1 MTASIRT
8 IALFG
13 APLAAL
19 ALLGAC
25 QQAAPPAAADIAAD
39 TAKVAAE
46 VAVEVRAVAAEIIAA
61 YNAHDA
67 KKTASYDAPD
77 YLGLNHGTPAVR
89 GEQADADS
97 MAELMK
103 DPTNRFTLGEP
114 TVIVAKAGDMAV
126 FNAPYDSTWT
136 DPKSRRKMA
145 EKGTWIG
152 VFTRQGDGTMKLSR
166 SIGVDNGPATPA
178 A

>member
-1 MTASIRT
+1 MT
-8 IALFG
+8 IAVRLI

-19 ALLGAC
+19 ALLGGC
-25 QQAAPPAAADIAAD
+25 QQAAPPASAD

-46 VAVEVRAVAAEIIAA
+46 VKTVAAEIIAA
-61 YNAHDA
+61 YNAHDP

-77 YLGLNHGTPAVR
+77 YLGLNHGTPAVH

-103 DPTNRFTLGEP
+103 DPANRFTLGEP
-114 TVIVAKAGDMAV
+114 TVIVAKSGDMAV
-126 FNAPYDSTWT
+126 FNAPYDSAWT
-136 DPKSRRKMA
+136 DAKSGKLMG

-166 SIGVDNGPATPA
+166 SIGVDSGPATPA

>member
-1 MTASIRT
+1 MT
-8 IALFG
+8 IAVRSI

-19 ALLGAC
+19 ALLAGC
-25 QQAAPPAAADIAAD
+25 QQAAAPAVAD
-39 TAKVAAE
+39 TAPYTANVAAE
-46 VAVEVRAVAAEIIAA
+46 VKAVAAEIIAA

-77 YLGLNHGTPAVR
+77 YLGLNHGTPAVH
-89 GEQADADS
+89 GEQADAES

-103 DPTNRFTLGEP
+103 DPANRFTLGEA

-166 SIGVDNGPATPA
+166 SIGVDSGPAAPA

>member
-1 MTASIRT
+1 MT
-8 IALFG
+8 IAVRSI

-19 ALLGAC
+19 ALLGGC
-25 QQAAPPAAADIAAD
+25 QQAAAPAVAD
-39 TAKVAAE
+39 TAPNTANVAAE
-46 VAVEVRAVAAEIIAA
+46 VEAVAAEIIAA

-77 YLGLNHGTPAVR
+77 YLGLNHGTPVLH
-89 GEQADADS
+89 GEAADAES

-103 DPTNRFTLGEP
+103 DPANRFTLGEA

-166 SIGVDNGPATPA
+166 SIGVDSGPATPA

>member
-1 MTASIRT
+1 MT
-8 IALFG
+8 IAVRLI

-19 ALLGAC
+19 ALLGGC
-25 QQAAPPAAADIAAD
+25 QQAAPPASAD

-46 VAVEVRAVAAEIIAA
+46 VKTVAAEIIAA
-61 YNAHDA
+61 YNAHDP

-77 YLGLNHGTPAVR
+77 YLGLNHGTPAVH

-103 DPTNRFTLGEP
+103 DPANRFTLGEP

-126 FNAPYDSTWT
+126 FNAPYDSAWT
-136 DPKSRRKMA
+136 DAKSGKLMG

-166 SIGVDNGPATPA
+166 SIGVDSGRAAPA

>member
-1 MTASIRT
+1 MTVTIRT
-8 IALFG
+8 I

-19 ALLGAC
+19 ALLAAC
-25 QQAAPPAAADIAAD
+25 QQAAAPAVAD
-39 TAKVAAE
+39 TARVAAE
-46 VAVEVRAVAAEIIAA
+46 VKAVAAEIIAA

-77 YLGLNHGTPAVR
+77 YLGLNHGTPVLH
-89 GEQADADS
+89 GEAADAES

-166 SIGVDNGPATPA
+166 SIGVDSGPAAPA

>member
-1 MTASIRT
+1 MT
-8 IALFG
+8 IAVRLI

-19 ALLGAC
+19 ALLGGC
-25 QQAAPPAAADIAAD
+25 QQAAPPASAD

-46 VAVEVRAVAAEIIAA
+46 VKTVAAEIIAA
-61 YNAHDA
+61 YNAHDP

-77 YLGLNHGTPAVR
+77 YLGLNHGTPAVH

-103 DPTNRFTLGEP
+103 DPANRFTLGEP

-126 FNAPYDSTWT
+126 FNAPYDSAWT
-136 DPKSRRKMA
+136 DAKSGKLMG

-166 SIGVDNGPATPA
+166 SIGVDSGPATPA

>member
-1 MTASIRT
+1 MTASIRA
-8 IALFG
+8 IALFA

-25 QQAAPPAAADIAAD
+25 QQAAPPAAAD
-39 TAKVAAE
+39 TAKVASE
-46 VAVEVRAVAAEIIAA
+46 VKAVAAEIIAA

-77 YLGLNHGTPAVR
+77 YLGINHGIPVLH
-89 GEQADADS
+89 GEQADADAMTES
-97 MAELMK
+97 MK
-103 DPTNRFTLGEP
+103 DPANRFTLGEP

-126 FNAPYDSTWT
+126 FNAPYDSAWT
-136 DPKSRRKMA
+136 DAKSGKPMA

-152 VFTRQGDGTMKLSR
+152 VFTRQRDGTMKLSR
-166 SIGVDNGPATPA
+166 SIGVDSGPAAPA

>member
-1 MTASIRT
+1 MT
-8 IALFG
+8 IAVRSI

-19 ALLGAC
+19 ALLAAC
-25 QQAAPPAAADIAAD
+25 QQAAAPAAAD

-46 VAVEVRAVAAEIIAA
+46 VKAVAAEIIAA
-61 YNAHDA
+61 YNAHDPR
-67 KKTASYDAPD
+67 KTAAYDAPD
-77 YLGLNHGTPAVR
+77 YLGLNHGTPVLH
-89 GEQADADS
+89 GEAADAES

-166 SIGVDNGPATPA
+166 SIGVDSGPAAPA

>member
-1 MTASIRT
+1 MTVTIRT
-8 IALFG
+8 IVLFA

-25 QQAAPPAAADIAAD
+25 QQAAPPAAADTAPD
-39 TAKVAAE
+39 TAKVATE
-46 VAVEVRAVAAEIIAA
+46 VKAVAAEIIAA
-61 YNAHDA
+61 YNANDA

-77 YLGLNHGTPAVR
+77 YLGLNHGIAVLH
-89 GEQADADS
+89 GEQADADA

-103 DPTNRFTLGEP
+103 DPANRFTLGDP
-114 TVIVAKAGDMAV
+114 TLIVAKAGDMAV
-126 FNAPYDSTWT
+126 FNAPYDSAWT
-136 DPKSRRKMA
+136 DPKSHRLMA
-145 EKGTWIG
+145 EKGTWIA

-166 SIGVDNGPATPA
+166 SIGVDSGPAAPA

>member
-1 MTASIRT
+1 MT
-8 IALFG
+8 IAVRSI

-19 ALLGAC
+19 ALLAAC
-25 QQAAPPAAADIAAD
+25 QQAAAPAAAD

-46 VAVEVRAVAAEIIAA
+46 VKAVAAEIIAA
-61 YNAHDA
+61 YNAHDP

-77 YLGLNHGTPAVR
+77 YLGLNHGTPAIH

-166 SIGVDNGPATPA
+166 SIGVDSGPAAPA

>member
-1 MTASIRT
+1 MT
-8 IALFG
+8 IAVRLI

-19 ALLGAC
+19 ALLGGC
-25 QQAAPPAAADIAAD
+25 QQAAPPASAD

-46 VAVEVRAVAAEIIAA
+46 VKTVAAEIIAA
-61 YNAHDA
+61 YNAHDP

-77 YLGLNHGTPAVR
+77 YLGLNHGTPAVH

-103 DPTNRFTLGEP
+103 DPANRFTLGEP

-126 FNAPYDSTWT
+126 FNAPYDSAWT
-136 DPKSRRKMA
+136 DAKSGKLMG

-152 VFTRQGDGTMKLSR
+152 VLTRQGDGTMKLSR
-166 SIGVDNGPATPA
+166 SIGVDSGPATPA

>member
-46 VAVEVRAVAAEIIAA
+46 VKAVAAEIIAA
-61 YNAHDA
+61 YNAHDP
-67 KKTASYDAPD
+67 KKTAAYDAPD
-77 YLGLNHGTPAVR
+77 YLGLNHGTPAVH
-89 GEQADADS
+89 GEHRITD
-97 MAELMK
+97 
-103 DPTNRFTLGEP
+103 TGYRY
-114 TVIVAKAGDMAV
+114 IAGDFSLDELFADIV
-126 FNAPYDSTWT
+126 
-136 DPKSRRKMA
+136 
-145 EKGTWIG
+145 
-152 VFTRQGDGTMKLSR
+152 
-166 SIGVDNGPATPA
+166 
-178 A
+178 

>member
-1 MTASIRT
+1 MT
-8 IALFG
+8 IAVRLI

-19 ALLGAC
+19 ALLGGC
-25 QQAAPPAAADIAAD
+25 QQAAAPAVTD
-39 TAKVAAE
+39 TAPNTANVTAE
-46 VAVEVRAVAAEIIAA
+46 VKAVAAEIIAA
-61 YNAHDA
+61 YNAHDP

-77 YLGLNHGTPAVR
+77 YLGLNHGTPVLH
-89 GEQADADS
+89 GEAADAES
-97 MAELMK
+97 MAALMK
-103 DPTNRFTLGEP
+103 DPANRFTLGEA

-126 FNAPYDSTWT
+126 FNAPYDSAWT
-136 DPKSRRKMA
+136 DPKSHLLMA

-166 SIGVDNGPATPA
+166 SIGVDSGPATPA

>member
-1 MTASIRT
+1 MT
-8 IALFG
+8 IAVRSI

-19 ALLGAC
+19 ALLGGC
-25 QQAAPPAAADIAAD
+25 QQAAAPAVAD
-39 TAKVAAE
+39 TAPNTARVAAE
-46 VAVEVRAVAAEIIAA
+46 VKAVAAEIIAA
-61 YNAHDA
+61 YNAHDP

-77 YLGLNHGTPAVR
+77 YLGLNHGTPVLH
-89 GEQADADS
+89 GEAADAES

-103 DPTNRFTLGEP
+103 DPANRFTLGEA

-166 SIGVDNGPATPA
+166 SIGVDSGPAAPTA
-178 A
+178 

>member
-1 MTASIRT
+1 MT
-8 IALFG
+8 IAVRSI

-19 ALLGAC
+19 ALLGGC
-25 QQAAPPAAADIAAD
+25 QQAAAPAAAD
-39 TAKVAAE
+39 TAPNTANVAAE
-46 VAVEVRAVAAEIIAA
+46 VKAVAAEIIAA
-61 YNAHDA
+61 YNAHDP

-77 YLGLNHGTPAVR
+77 YLGLNHGTPVLH
-89 GEQADADS
+89 GEAADAES

-103 DPTNRFTLGEP
+103 DPANRFTLGEA

-136 DPKSRRKMA
+136 DPKSHRPMA

-166 SIGVDNGPATPA
+166 SIGVDSGPATPA

>member
-1 MTASIRT
+1 MT
-8 IALFG
+8 IAVRSI

-19 ALLGAC
+19 ALLGGC
-25 QQAAPPAAADIAAD
+25 QQAAAPAVAD
-39 TAKVAAE
+39 TAPNTANVVAE
-46 VAVEVRAVAAEIIAA
+46 VKAVAAEIITA
-61 YNAHDA
+61 YNAHDPR
-67 KKTASYDAPD
+67 KTAAYDAPD
-77 YLGLNHGTPAVR
+77 YLGLNHGTPVVH
-89 GEQADADS
+89 GEAADAES

-103 DPTNRFTLGEP
+103 DPANRFTLGEA

-166 SIGVDNGPATPA
+166 SIGVDSGPATPA

>member
-8 IALFG
+8 IV
-13 APLAAL
+13 PLAAL
-19 ALLGAC
+19 ALLAAC
-25 QQAAPPAAADIAAD
+25 QQAAAPAATD

-46 VAVEVRAVAAEIIAA
+46 VKAVAAEIIAA
-61 YNAHDA
+61 YNAHDP

-77 YLGLNHGTPAVR
+77 YLGLNHGTPVLH
-89 GEQADADS
+89 GEAADAES

-103 DPTNRFTLGEP
+103 DPANRFTLGEP

>member
-1 MTASIRT
+1 MTAIIRK
-8 IALFG
+8 I

-19 ALLGAC
+19 ALLAAC
-25 QQAAPPAAADIAAD
+25 QQAAPPAAADTAPD
-39 TAKVAAE
+39 TAKVAA
-46 VAVEVRAVAAEIIAA
+46 EVRAVAAEIIAA

-67 KKTASYDAPD
+67 KKTAAYDAPD
-77 YLGLNHGTPAVR
+77 YLGLNHGTPVLH

-97 MAELMK
+97 MADLMK
-103 DPTNRFTLGEP
+103 DPANRFTLGEP
-114 TVIVAKAGDMAV
+114 AVIVAKSGDMAV
-126 FNAPYDSTWT
+126 FNAPYDSAWT
-136 DPKSRRKMA
+136 DPKSHRLMA

-166 SIGVDNGPATPA
+166 SIGVDSGPAMPA

>member
-1 MTASIRT
+1 MT
-8 IALFG
+8 IAVRSI

-19 ALLGAC
+19 ALLGGC
-25 QQAAPPAAADIAAD
+25 QQAAAPAVAD
-39 TAKVAAE
+39 TAPNTANVAAE
-46 VAVEVRAVAAEIIAA
+46 VEAVAAEIIAA

-77 YLGLNHGTPAVR
+77 YLGLNHGTPVLH
-89 GEQADADS
+89 GEAADAES

-103 DPTNRFTLGEP
+103 DPANRFTLGEP

-166 SIGVDNGPATPA
+166 SIGVDSGPATPA

>member
-25 QQAAPPAAADIAAD
+25 QNAAPPAAAD
-39 TAKVAAE
+39 TAKVATE
-46 VAVEVRAVAAEIIAA
+46 VKAVAAEIIAA
-61 YNAHDA
+61 YNAHDPR
-67 KKTASYDAPD
+67 KTAAYDAPD
-77 YLGLNHGTPAVR
+77 YLGLIHGIPVLH
-89 GEQADADS
+89 GEQADADA
-97 MAELMK
+97 MTELMK
-103 DPTNRFTLGEP
+103 DPANRFTLGEA

-126 FNAPYDSTWT
+126 FNAPYDSAWT
-136 DPKSRRKMA
+136 DPKSHRLMA

-166 SIGVDNGPATPA
+166 SIGVDSGPAAPA

>member
-8 IALFG
+8 IA
-13 APLAAL
+13 PLAAL
-19 ALLGAC
+19 ALLAAC
-25 QQAAPPAAADIAAD
+25 QNAAPPAAAD
-39 TAKVAAE
+39 TTKVAAE
-46 VAVEVRAVAAEIIAA
+46 VKAVAAEIIAA
-61 YNAHDA
+61 YNAHDP

-77 YLGLNHGTPAVR
+77 YLGLNHGTPAVL

-97 MAELMK
+97 MAGLMK
-103 DPTNRFTLGEP
+103 DPANRFTLGEP

-166 SIGVDNGPATPA
+166 SIGVDSGPAAPA